1 MFSEIEMFTKKISK
15 VQIVEAVKG
24 LFLDAVKILPDD
36 VCAALEVSLKQ
47 EESVMGKSV
56 IEQLLLNKDIAR
68 QEGLALCQ
76 DTGFAVVFIEWGN
89 RVYFEGGDISDAVNE
104 GVRKAYSEGFY
115 RKSIVDDPVF
125 ERKNTGDN
133 TPCVLHFEMVE
144 GENIKIIAA
153 PKGGGSENMSGIRML
168 KPADGLDGI
177 KAFVLETI
185 EKAGGNP
192 CPPIIVG
199 IGIGGTFEKCAM
211 LSKKALLRKL
221 GIRNSDPRYAELETD
236 LLREINK
243 SGIGPMGL
251 GGRITAL
258 EVNIEHHPCHIAS
271 MPVAV
276 NIQCNSARH
285 KEIIL

>member
-1 MFSEIEMFTKKISK
+1 MFTKTISK
-15 VQIVEAVKG
+15 EQISEAVKG
-24 LFLDAVKILPDD
+24 LFLDAVRMLPQD
-36 VCAALEVSLKQ
+36 VCEVLESSLKQ
-47 EESVMGKSV
+47 EESAMGKSV

-68 QEGLALCQ
+68 DEGLALCQ

-89 RVYFEGGDISDAVNE
+89 RVYFEGGDVMEAVNE
-104 GVRKAYSEGFY
+104 GVRRAYNEGFY

-125 ERKNTGDN
+125 DRKNTGDN
-133 TPCVLHFEMVE
+133 TPCVLHFEMVQ
-144 GENIKIIAA
+144 GENVKIIAA
-153 PKGGGSENMSGIRML
+153 PKGGGSENMSAVRMF
-168 KPADGLDGI
+168 KPAEGIEGI
-177 KAFVLETI
+177 KAFVLETV

-221 GIRNSDPRYAELETD
+221 GDRNSDARYAALEIEL
-236 LLREINK
+236 LKEINK
-243 SGIGPMGL
+243 TGIGPMGL

-258 EVNIEHHPCHIAS
+258 EVNIEHYPCHIAS